1 MNSHDVTPELLAP
14 MVEQPEPSV
23 DGDWYILDLQGL
35 LAEGYTHVEFHFDSS
50 DDYRARRL
58 TAATLTKTEMTTGE

>member
-1 MNSHDVTPELLAP
+1 MENHDVTPELLAP

-35 LAEGYTHVEFHFDSS
+35 LAEGYTHVEVHFDT
-50 DDYRARRL
+50 DARHPN
-58 TAATLTKTEMTTGE
+58 AATLIKNGGG